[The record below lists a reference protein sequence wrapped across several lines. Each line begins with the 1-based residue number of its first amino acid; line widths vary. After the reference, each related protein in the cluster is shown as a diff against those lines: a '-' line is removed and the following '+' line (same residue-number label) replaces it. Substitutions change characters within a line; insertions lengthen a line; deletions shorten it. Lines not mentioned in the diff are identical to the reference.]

1 MAMIARVIDIDIHNR
16 EIGMFLVDDDNKIC
30 LGVDAYCS
38 DRHEI
43 ELSYHPTDV
52 YLKDYGPNLDEVR
65 EQKCIVI
72 ANINE
77 IINAI
82 LVLFKY
88 DKEKI
93 KAIEFNDENYGV
105 FIRFLDD

>member
-1 MAMIARVIDIDIHNR
+1 MKARVIDIDMHNR
-16 EIGMFLVDDDNKIC
+16 EIGMLLVDDDNKIC
-30 LGVDAYCS
+30 LGVDAYCN
-38 DRHEI
+38 DRQEI
-43 ELSYHPTDV
+43 ELDYHPTDV
-52 YLKDYGPNLDEVR
+52 YEEDYGSTLDEVR

-82 LVLFKY
+82 WVLFKY
-88 DKEKI
+88 DKDKI
-93 KAIEFNDENYGV
+93 KSIEFSDENHEV

>member
-1 MAMIARVIDIDIHNR
+1 MKARVVDIDIHNR
-16 EIGMFLVDDDNKIC
+16 EIGMLLVDDDNKIC

-38 DRHEI
+38 DRQEI
-43 ELSYHPTDV
+43 ELDYHPTDV
-52 YLKDYGPNLDEVR
+52 YEEDYGPTLDEVR

-88 DKEKI
+88 DKDKI
-93 KAIEFNDENYGV
+93 KAIEFSDENHDV